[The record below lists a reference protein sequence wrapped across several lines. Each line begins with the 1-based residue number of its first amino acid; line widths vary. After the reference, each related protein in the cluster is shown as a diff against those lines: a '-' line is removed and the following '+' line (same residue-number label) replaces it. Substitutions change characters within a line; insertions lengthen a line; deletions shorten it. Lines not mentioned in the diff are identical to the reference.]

1 MTSRLTYKKRLN
13 RLKRL
18 PFLISLLA
26 ILAIIYDFGFDQ
38 SDKIESAL
46 VNLYY
51 LSLLTGSLSVL
62 GRYLFSRT
70 RPRLKLI
77 PFDAILFLF
86 LAGLIGQFFG
96 WVNLPF
102 FYHKVW
108 VYMAVGAVFLREFS
122 ALRLDFKKQN
132 LNPAQLFMISFLAL
146 ILAGAFLLLLPNASY
161 GRIGFLDALFTSTS
175 AVCVTGLVVVDTGSF
190 FTLFGQSIILIL
202 IQAGGIGIMTFTSYF
217 SYFFR
222 GESSYENNLILSDLM
237 RTERMADVF
246 ATLRKILLVTFIVEA
261 IGAVII
267 YSTLDPSLLSSVRN
281 RIFFSVF
288 HSVSGFCNA
297 GFSTLSNSLYD
308 EGFRFNY
315 PLQMSIATLF
325 ILGGLGFPIVFNFV
339 KYIKHLIVNRLH
351 LFRWRKRAVHHAW
364 VININTRIVLVT
376 TGILL
381 LGGTLLF
388 YLLEYHNTLAE
399 HHGIGKIITA
409 FFGAATPR
417 TAGFNSV
424 DTTALNFSTV
434 LIILFLMWVGASPG
448 STGGGVKTST
458 LAISILNIFSLARG
472 KDRIELFRREISV
485 ISIRR
490 ASALVVLSILVVG
503 LSVFL
508 VNAFDPDNKL
518 KDILFECL
526 SAFSTVGLSQG
537 ITAGLTDASKGVL
550 ILTMFIGRVGTLT
563 MLTAFLH
570 KIKHLNYRYPTE
582 EILIN

>member
-1 MTSRLTYKKRLN
+1 MTSRLTYNNTRN
-13 RLKRL
+13 RFMRL
-18 PFLISLLA
+18 PFWISLLS
-26 ILAIIYDFGFDQ
+26 ILAIIFDFGFDQ
-38 SDKIESAL
+38 SDELGNAL
-46 VNLYY
+46 VYLYY
-51 LSLLTGSLSVL
+51 LCLLMGSLSVV
-62 GRYLFSRT
+62 GRYLFSAL
-70 RPRLKLI
+70 RPRSKVIL
-77 PFDAILFLF
+77 FDAILYLF
-86 LAGLIGQFFG
+86 LNGLILHFLG
-96 WVNLPF
+96 WVNLQLF
-102 FYHKVW
+102 NHKVLI
-108 VYMAVGAVFLREFS
+108 YMAVVVVFLRELS
-122 ALRLDFKKQN
+122 ALRLDFNKQS
-132 LNPAQLFMISFLAL
+132 LNPAQLFIVSFLVL
-146 ILAGAFLLLLPNASY
+146 IIAGAFLLLLPNASY
-161 GRIGFLDALFTSTS
+161 YRIGLLDAIFTSTS

-190 FTLFGQSIILIL
+190 FTPFGQSIILVL
-202 IQAGGIGIMTFTSYF
+202 IQVGGIGIMTFTSYF

-222 GESSYENNLILSDLM
+222 GESSYENNLILRDLTNTKM
-237 RTERMADVF
+237 MSDVF

-261 IGAVII
+261 VGAMII
-267 YSTLDPSLLSSVRN
+267 YSTLDPTLLSSLRN

-315 PLQMSIATLF
+315 PLQMSIASLF

-339 KYIKHLIVNRLH
+339 KYIKHLIANRLH
-351 LFRWRKRAVHHAW
+351 LFQRRKRAVYNAW
-364 VININTRIVLVT
+364 VINMNTRIVLVT
-376 TGILL
+376 TLILL
-381 LGGTLLF
+381 LCGTFLF
-388 YLLEYHNTLAE
+388 FVLEYNNTLAE

-472 KDRIELFRREISV
+472 KDRIEVFRREISV

-490 ASALVVLSILVVG
+490 ASALVLLSALVVG

-508 VNAFDPDNKL
+508 VNVFDPDNKL
-518 KDILFECL
+518 TDTLFECL

-537 ITAGLTDASKGVL
+537 ITAGLTDGSKSVL

-563 MLTAFLH
+563 LLTAFLH
-570 KIKHLNYRYPTE
+570 KIKHLNYRYPGE